1 MALHAN
7 IWAMRLMGL
16 MRRLPGVRRGAGSP
30 EAAAYLAAIVE
41 SSDDAIISKDLTGV
55 IRSWNAGAERMFGYS
70 AAEAVGRPITLI
82 IPPGRER
89 EEQEILARLRRGE
102 RVDHFETMRV
112 ARDGRELAI
121 SLTVS
126 PIRDAKGTVVG
137 ASKIARDITEKKRAE
152 DALAEQ
158 REWLQTTLESIGDA
172 VIATDPRGE
181 IVFMNA
187 VAEHLTGWRRE
198 DARGKAC
205 TEVFHIVNE
214 VTRQAADNPVRRVL
228 KEGVVIG
235 LANHTLLIAADGTE
249 RPIDDS
255 AAPIRHRD
263 SRIAGTVLV
272 FRDVTDRRQVENERY
287 QGMLERERLLDSE
300 RAARADAERAN
311 RLKDEFVAIVSHE
324 LRTPLNAMMGW
335 TEILANDQ
343 SDPETRARAVDV
355 LRRNTRLQAQLVS
368 DLLDMSRMLS
378 GKLRLDLQS
387 VELTAVIRDA
397 VQTVQS
403 AADNKGLTVTTDLA
417 EGVAIALAD
426 PARLQQVLCNLF
438 LNAVKFTPRG
448 GRVSVTLRQI
458 DAAAE
463 ITVSDDG
470 VGIRPELLSSIFD
483 RFRQA
488 DSSTSR
494 RFGGLG
500 LGLAIVKQLVEMHG
514 GSVRAASDGEGQ
526 GASFTVSL
534 PVGTASARPAGL
546 TLPEA
551 TGDTAGVET
560 SLHDLTVLVVE
571 DDPDS
576 RDLIERW
583 LGAQGAKVASFPGAA
598 QALEML
604 PTVRPDVLVCDIGL
618 PDMDGYELMQ
628 RVRAL
633 DPARGG
639 TIPAVAVTAFA
650 RPEDRTR
657 ALRAGYQAHI
667 AKPVRPADLIAIVRS
682 FGDLAAAR
690 RR

>member
-1 MALHAN
+1 MSLT
-7 IWAMRLMGL
+7 RLI
-16 MRRLPGVRRGAGSP
+16 RRLPRLRPPHGTP
-30 EAAAYLAAIVE
+30 EAEAYLAAIVE
-41 SSDDAIISKDLTGV
+41 SSDDAIISKDLNG
-55 IRSWNAGAERMFGYS
+55 IIQSWNTSAERIFGYS

-82 IPPGRER
+82 IPSDREP

-102 RVDHFETMRV
+102 RVNHFETVRV
-112 ARDGRELAI
+112 GRNAREIAI
-121 SLTVS
+121 SLSVS
-126 PIRDAKGTVVG
+126 PIRDASGKVVG

-158 REWLQTTLESIGDA
+158 KEWLQTTLESIGDA
-172 VIATDPRGE
+172 VIATDARGE
-181 IVFMNA
+181 IVFLNA
-187 VAEHLTGWRRE
+187 VAEHLTGWGRE

-205 TEVFHIVNE
+205 TEVFQIVNE
-214 VTRQAADNPVRRVL
+214 VTRRPAENPVQRVL
-228 KEGVVIG
+228 REGVVIG

-263 SRIAGTVLV
+263 ARIVGTVLV
-272 FRDVTDRRQVENERY
+272 FRDVTDRRQAENERY
-287 QGMLERERLLDSE
+287 TAMLERDRLLENE

-335 TEILANDQ
+335 TEILANE
-343 SDPETRARAVDV
+343 SDAETRARAVEV

-378 GKLRLDLQS
+378 GKLRLELQS
-387 VELTAVIRDA
+387 IDLGAVIRDA

-403 AADNKGLTVTTDLA
+403 AADNKGLEITTNLE
-417 EGVAIALAD
+417 EGVDGALAD
-426 PARLQQVLCNLF
+426 PARLQQVLCNLL

-448 GRVSVTLRQI
+448 GRVSVNLRPI
-458 DAAAE
+458 DAGAE
-463 ITVSDDG
+463 ITVSDNG

-514 GSVRAASDGEGQ
+514 GTVRAASDGEGR

-534 PVGTASARPAGL
+534 PVGTAATVPGGPERPE
-546 TLPEA
+546 T
-551 TGDTAGVET
+551 TGDTAGGDT
-560 SLHDLTVLVVE
+560 SLRDLKVLVVE
-571 DDPDS
+571 DDADS
-576 RDLIERW
+576 RDLVERW
-583 LGAQGAKVASFPGAA
+583 LGSRGAEVASASSAA

-628 RVRAL
+628 RVRKL
-633 DPARGG
+633 EPARGG

-657 ALRAGYQAHI
+657 ALRAGYQAHV
-667 AKPVRPADLIAIVRS
+667 AKPIRAADLIAIVRS

>member
-1 MALHAN
+1 MSLA
-7 IWAMRLMGL
+7 RLI
-16 MRRLPGVRRGAGSP
+16 RRLPRLRREDGGP
-30 EAAAYLAAIVE
+30 EAAVYLAAIVE
-41 SSDDAIISKDLTGV
+41 SSDDAIISKDLSGV
-55 IRSWNAGAERMFGYS
+55 IQSWNTAAERIFGYS
-70 AAEAVGRPITLI
+70 AAEAVGQPITLI
-82 IPPGRER
+82 IPPER
-89 EEQEILARLRRGE
+89 RSEEADILARLRRGE
-102 RVDHFETMRV
+102 RVDHFETVRV
-112 ARDGRELAI
+112 GKDGRERAI

-126 PIRDAKGTVVG
+126 PIRDAAGKVVG

-152 DALAEQ
+152 DALAQQ

-172 VIATDPRGE
+172 VIATDARGE
-181 IVFMNA
+181 VEFINA

-198 DARGKAC
+198 DARGKPCA
-205 TEVFHIVNE
+205 EVFHIVNE
-214 VTRQAADNPVRRVL
+214 VTRRPAENPVHRVL

-255 AAPIRHRD
+255 AAPIRGRD
-263 SRIAGTVLV
+263 ARIVGTVLV
-272 FRDVTDRRQVENERY
+272 FRDVTERRQIENERY
-287 QGMLERERLLDSE
+287 AATLERERLLESE

-343 SDPETRARAVDV
+343 SDPETRGRAVEV
-355 LRRNTRLQAQLVS
+355 LRRNTRLQTQLVS
-368 DLLDMSRMLS
+368 DLMDTSRMLS
-378 GKLRLDLQS
+378 GKLRLELQS
-387 VELTAVIRDA
+387 VELTTVVRDA

-403 AADNKGLTVTTDLA
+403 AADSKGLEITTNLE
-417 EGVAIALAD
+417 EGAGIALAD
-426 PARLQQVLCNLF
+426 PARLQQVLCNLL

-448 GRVSVTLRQI
+448 GRVSVGLRAI
-458 DAAAE
+458 DTHAE

-470 VGIRPELLSSIFD
+470 VGIQPELLSSIFD

-514 GSVRAASDGEGQ
+514 GTVQAASGGEGQ

-534 PVGTASARPAGL
+534 PVGTASTRPGGP
-546 TLPEA
+546 TVQEA
-551 TGDTAGVET
+551 TTDTAGGET

-576 RDLIERW
+576 RDLMERW
-583 LGAQGAKVASFPGAA
+583 LGARGAQVASSASAA
-598 QALEML
+598 QALDML
-604 PTVRPDVLVCDIGL
+604 ATVRPDVLVCDIGL
-618 PDMDGYELMQ
+618 PDMDGYELIQ
-628 RVRAL
+628 RIRAL
-633 DPARGG
+633 EVARGD

-657 ALRAGYQAHI
+657 ALRAGYQAHV
-667 AKPVRPADLIAIVRS
+667 AKPVREGDLVAIVRS

>member
-1 MALHAN
+1 MSLLT
-7 IWAMRLMGL
+7 RLT
-16 MRRLPGVRRGAGSP
+16 RRLPRFRHGDGSP

-41 SSDDAIISKDLTGV
+41 SSDDAIISKDLAGV

-70 AAEAVGRPITLI
+70 AAEAVGQPITLI
-82 IPPGRER
+82 VPPGREP

-102 RVDHFETMRV
+102 RVEHFETVRV
-112 ARDGRELAI
+112 GRDGRELAI
-121 SLTVS
+121 SLSVS
-126 PIRDAKGTVVG
+126 PIRDASGKVVG
-137 ASKIARDITEKKRAE
+137 ASKIARNITERKRAE

-214 VTRQAADNPVRRVL
+214 VTRQPADNPVQRVL

-263 SRIAGTVLV
+263 ARIAGTVLV

-287 QGMLERERLLDSE
+287 AAMLERERLLENE

-343 SDPETRARAVDV
+343 SEAETRARAVEV

-387 VELTAVIRDA
+387 VELPAVIRDA

-403 AADNKGLTVTTDLA
+403 AADNKGLEVTTDLE
-417 EGVAIALAD
+417 EGVGIALAD
-426 PARLQQVLCNLF
+426 PARLQQVLCNLL

-514 GSVRAASDGEGQ
+514 GTVRAASDGEGR

-534 PVGTASARPAGL
+534 AVGTASARPGGL
-546 TLPEA
+546 ALPEA

-583 LGAQGAKVASFPGAA
+583 LGAQGAKVASSPGAA

-604 PTVRPDVLVCDIGL
+604 PAVRPDVLVCDIGL

>member
-1 MALHAN
+1 
-7 IWAMRLMGL
+7 MRLF
-16 MRRLPGVRRGAGSP
+16 RRLPRLGRRDADP

-41 SSDDAIISKDLTGV
+41 SSDDAIISKDLSGV
-55 IRSWNAGAERMFGYS
+55 IQSWNTAAERMFGYS
-70 AAEAVGRPITLI
+70 AAEAIGQPITLI
-82 IPPGRER
+82 IPPGCEA
-89 EEQEILARLRRGE
+89 EELQILARLRRGE
-102 RVDHFETMRV
+102 RVDHFETVRV
-112 ARDGRELAI
+112 GRDGRELAI

-126 PIRDAKGTVVG
+126 PIRDAAGEVVG

-172 VIATDPRGE
+172 VIATDARGE
-181 IVFMNA
+181 IVFLNA

-198 DARGKAC
+198 DARGKQC

-214 VTRQAADNPVRRVL
+214 ITRRPADNPVQRVL
-228 KEGVVIG
+228 KDGIVIG

-249 RPIDDS
+249 RPIDDI

-263 SRIAGTVLV
+263 GRTAGTVLV
-272 FRDVTDRRQVENERY
+272 FRDVSDRRQVEHERY
-287 QGMLERERLLDSE
+287 TAMLERERLLESE
-300 RAARADAERAN
+300 RVARADAERAN

-343 SDPETRARAVDV
+343 SDADTRGRAVDV

-378 GKLRLDLQS
+378 GKLRLELRS
-387 VELTAVIRDA
+387 VELAAVIQDA
-397 VQTVQS
+397 VQTLQS
-403 AADNKGLTVTTDLA
+403 AADNKGLEIETDV
-417 EGVAIALAD
+417 EQGVGIALAD
-426 PARLQQVLCNLF
+426 PARLQQVLCNLL
-438 LNAVKFTPRG
+438 LNAVKFTPAG

-458 DAAAE
+458 DAGAE
-463 ITVSDDG
+463 ITVSDNG

-514 GSVRAASDGEGQ
+514 GAVRAASGGDGL

-534 PVGTASARPAGL
+534 PVATASARPGE
-546 TLPEA
+546 PERPEPA
-551 TGDTAGVET
+551 SEAPGPDT

-583 LGAQGAKVASFPGAA
+583 LGAHGAQVASSPSAPG
-598 QALEML
+598 ALEML

-618 PDMDGYELMQ
+618 PDMDGYEFIQ

-633 DPARGG
+633 EPAQGG

-650 RPEDRTR
+650 RPEDRTQ

-667 AKPVRPADLIAIVRS
+667 AKPVREADLIAIVRS
-682 FGDLAAAR
+682 FGDLAVAR

>member
-1 MALHAN
+1 MALT
-7 IWAMRLMGL
+7 RLL
-16 MRRLPGVRRGAGSP
+16 RRLPRLRRGDADP

-41 SSDDAIISKDLTGV
+41 SSDDAIISKDLSGV
-55 IRSWNAGAERMFGYS
+55 IQSWNAGAERMFGYS
-70 AAEAVGRPITLI
+70 AAEAIGRSISLI
-82 IPPGRER
+82 IPPGREA
-89 EEQEILARLRRGE
+89 EEHQILARLRRGE
-102 RVDHFETMRV
+102 RVDHFETVRV
-112 ARDGRELAI
+112 ARDGREVAI

-126 PIRDAKGTVVG
+126 PIRDASGEVVG
-137 ASKIARDITEKKRAE
+137 ASKIARDITEKKRAA

-172 VIATDPRGE
+172 VIATDARGE
-181 IVFMNA
+181 IVFLNA

-198 DARGKAC
+198 DARGKQC

-214 VTRQAADNPVRRVL
+214 MTRRPADNPVQRVL
-228 KEGVVIG
+228 EDGVVIG

-263 SRIAGTVLV
+263 GRIAGTVLV

-287 QGMLERERLLDSE
+287 TALLERERLLESE

-335 TEILANDQ
+335 TEILANDE
-343 SDPETRARAVDV
+343 SDADTRERAVDV

-378 GKLRLDLQS
+378 GKLRLDLRS
-387 VELTAVIRDA
+387 VELSAVIQDA

-403 AADNKGLTVTTDLA
+403 AADNKGLEIETDV
-417 EGVAIALAD
+417 EPGVGIALAD
-426 PARLQQVLCNLF
+426 PARLQQVLCNLL
-438 LNAVKFTPRG
+438 LNAVKFTPAG

-458 DAAAE
+458 DAGAE
-463 ITVSDDG
+463 ITVSDNG

-488 DSSTSR
+488 DSSASR

-514 GSVRAASDGEGQ
+514 GTVRAASPGDGQ

-534 PVGTASARPAGL
+534 PVETASARPSAPQRPEPAG
-546 TLPEA
+546 
-551 TGDTAGVET
+551 ET
-560 SLHDLTVLVVE
+560 PGRDVSLHDLTVLVVE

-583 LGAQGAKVASFPGAA
+583 LAAHGAQVASSPSAPR
-598 QALEML
+598 ALEML
-604 PTVRPDVLVCDIGL
+604 RAVRPDVLVCDIGL
-618 PDMDGYELMQ
+618 PDMDGYEFIQ
-628 RVRAL
+628 RIRAL
-633 DPARGG
+633 DPGQGG

-650 RPEDRTR
+650 RPEDRTQ

-667 AKPVRPADLIAIVRS
+667 AKPVGQSDLIAIVRS

>member
-1 MALHAN
+1 MSLG
-7 IWAMRLMGL
+7 RLF
-16 MRRLPGVRRGAGSP
+16 RRLPRLRRGDADP

-41 SSDDAIISKDLTGV
+41 SSDDAIISKDLSGV
-55 IRSWNAGAERMFGYS
+55 IQSWNTGAERMFGYS
-70 AAEAVGRPITLI
+70 AAEAVGKPITLI
-82 IPPGRER
+82 IPPGREA
-89 EEQEILARLRRGE
+89 EELQILARLRRGE
-102 RVDHFETMRV
+102 RVEHFETVRV
-112 ARDGRELAI
+112 GRDGRERSI

-126 PIRDAKGTVVG
+126 PIRDAAGKVMG
-137 ASKIARDITEKKRAE
+137 ASKIARDITGKKRAE

-198 DARGKAC
+198 DARGKPC

-214 VTRQAADNPVRRVL
+214 ITRRLADNPVQRVL
-228 KEGVVIG
+228 KDGVVIG

-263 SRIAGTVLV
+263 GRIAGTVLV
-272 FRDVTDRRQVENERY
+272 FRDVTDRRQAENERHTA
-287 QGMLERERLLDSE
+287 MLERERLLENE
-300 RAARADAERAN
+300 RVARADAERAN

-343 SDPETRARAVDV
+343 SDADTRGRAVDV

-368 DLLDMSRMLS
+368 DLLDMSRMMS
-378 GKLRLDLQS
+378 GKLRLELRS
-387 VELTAVIRDA
+387 VELAPVIRDS

-403 AADNKGLTVTTDLA
+403 AADNKGLEIEMELA
-417 EGVAIALAD
+417 PGVGIALAD
-426 PARLQQVLCNLF
+426 PARLQQVLCNLL
-438 LNAVKFTPRG
+438 LNAVKFTAAG

-458 DAAAE
+458 DAGAE
-463 ITVSDDG
+463 ITVSDNG

-514 GSVRAASDGEGQ
+514 GTVRAASGGEGQ

-534 PVGTASARPAGL
+534 PVETASARRSDPERPEPAS
-546 TLPEA
+546 
-551 TGDTAGVET
+551 DTAAPDT

-576 RDLIERW
+576 RDLFERW
-583 LGAQGAKVASFPGAA
+583 LGAHGAQVASSPSAPR
-598 QALEML
+598 ALEML

-618 PDMDGYELMQ
+618 PEMDGYEFIRRIRELE
-628 RVRAL
+628 
-633 DPARGG
+633 PAQGG

-650 RPEDRTR
+650 RPEDRTN
-657 ALRAGYQAHI
+657 ALRAGYQAHL
-667 AKPVRPADLIAIVRS
+667 AKPVQPVDLIAIVRS